1 MMTPI
6 EQLRRK
12 DKEVALAL
20 EEKQKL
26 IEEILNIPHDE
37 LEAVTSDSSWSS
49 QAPTHGPYYHGQA
62 HSQPRTAAE
71 ILLAALSQAKSLTSV
86 GKTVTCNEAKKYRV
100 DQHDMCVFLFQ
111 LN

>member
-1 MMTPI
+1 MINTSHEVFVAQPMMTPI

-37 LEAVTSDSSWSS
+37 LEAATSDSHWPG
-49 QAPTHGPYYHGQA
+49 QAPTHALYYQGQA

-86 GKTVTCNEAKKYRV
+86 GKKLKCGDRQMK
-100 DQHDMCVFLFQ
+100 
-111 LN
+111 